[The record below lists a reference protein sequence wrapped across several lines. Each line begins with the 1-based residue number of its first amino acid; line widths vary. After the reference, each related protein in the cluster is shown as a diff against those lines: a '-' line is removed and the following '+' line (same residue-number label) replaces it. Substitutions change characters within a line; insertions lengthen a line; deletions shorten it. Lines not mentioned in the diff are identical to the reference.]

1 MGGTASPGE
10 VLWTWQTSDIVLGI
24 CSVGATLIYLDFML
38 IPLTMA
44 YFTTFT
50 MLPVL
55 EALEKRPYLGR
66 CSETAPWTKMM
77 PVVDE
82 EASEAAG
89 ETVYQID
96 EETRNPI
103 LVRNTNPG
111 DDAFF
116 QMEEDE
122 AGNPVLDSDGK
133 PVRKK
138 DDFGKDVKIH
148 NVFIKECVML
158 GKVPHGIACILTLI
172 ISFGILAVLLGIVVS
187 NFSAFA
193 ANEEAKAAEG
203 QPTIGDDMCRL
214 GNDIIAQLERDGVS
228 ILRPRTCTAR
238 NINTTKVWSD
248 IQDTRTVASA
258 LFDGDDIVN
267 DPDLCIPMEIE
278 NRLLDVRSYS
288 KKTFKCEQ
296 NWELVV
302 SRAGPW
308 CAMDQISIGSVDSCV
323 GNVGQPSCPG
333 DSPSQGLEQVWDAP
347 DLRLFYSCVD
357 KMIGANT
364 MRDTTTH
371 PFLATLPAGRQGPVP
386 ERLVLKELTGDVDPY
401 NAVTGCDTNSS
412 IPFGECVDKVRETF
426 IRNLAGLS
434 DIKRMLPTDDY
445 ATDSCADFG
454 EDQDFAGVCAAA
466 NAATSVNCDS
476 KMDAVAEDLDAA
488 CGAMEQAA
496 CDAEVSCRYTAAG
509 TAPDGTVVNENC
521 GLAPH
526 LMTNETG
533 LYELT
538 LSEFC
543 PETCPA
549 TDKSAACPA
558 QLLWAKGHYLTQLEK
573 LRMDRPPVEY
583 TLGVK
588 IDNFYDEMMDVPEEN
603 CTSIDLFCSPNLLD
617 EYGQEMVGTPWSD
630 LVETV
635 GAVGALVSDVV
646 LVLLLAV
653 YILMERPMEEPES
666 RVVLEIEAMIKNYIN
681 LKIILSFM
689 TGVFVALFL
698 SFCGV
703 QLAMVFGLLAFML
716 NFVPCVGSLIATL
729 LPIPL
734 IILDDG
740 LSESE
745 KLVAFLGPTSVQLY
759 VGNVLEP
766 GLFGKSLNMTE
777 IAVLNALVLAQLV
790 WGLCGAVLSVPMLG
804 IMKIVCHH
812 TDHPIAKYTLAMVRA
827 DAAYP

>member
-66 CSETAPWTKMM
+66 CNEKAPWTKNL

-82 EASEAAG
+82 EATAANGEGG
-89 ETVYQID
+89 ETVYKID
-96 EETRNPI
+96 EETRNII
-103 LVRNTNPG
+103 LERVTNAG

-116 QMEEDE
+116 QMQMNED
-122 AGNPVLDSDGK
+122 GSPVLDADGK
-133 PVRKK
+133 PVRAK
-138 DDFGKDVKIH
+138 DDDGNDVKADGAW
-148 NVFIKECVML
+148 IKEFLML
-158 GKVPHGIACILTLI
+158 GKIPHGIACILTLI
-172 ISFGILAVLLGIVVS
+172 ISFGILGGLLAVVIS

-203 QPTIGDDMCRL
+203 QPTISDDMCRL
-214 GNDIIAQLERDGVS
+214 GNDLIAQLERDGVN

-238 NINTTKVWSD
+238 NITTTKVYSD
-248 IQDTRTVASA
+248 IQDVRTVASE
-258 LFDGDDIVN
+258 LFDGDDMVN
-267 DPDLCIPMEIE
+267 DDDLCMPMPI
-278 NRLLDVRSYS
+278 NGRFLDVRRYS
-288 KKTFKCEQ
+288 SKTFKCEQ
-296 NWELVV
+296 DWEKVATV
-302 SRAGPW
+302 ARPW
-308 CAMDQISIGSVDSCV
+308 CGMDMLTIAGTDST
-323 GNVGQPSCPG
+323 G
-333 DSPSQGLEQVWDAP
+333 GLESTLDAA

-357 KMIGANT
+357 LMIGANT
-364 MRDTTTH
+364 MRSTDTH
-371 PFLATLPAGRQGPVP
+371 EFMQQLPDDRNDPVP
-386 ERLVLKELTGDVDPY
+386 AVLEEKGLTGDVDPY
-401 NAVTGCDTNSS
+401 SSASGCNSTMA
-412 IPFGECVDKVRETF
+412 FGDCVDAVREPF
-426 IRNLAGLS
+426 IRMLAGLTQT
-434 DIKRMLPTDDY
+434 KYLLPTDDAAVASCANFNDDNDFKGVCDA
-445 ATDSCADFG
+445 ATDAMCTHTMAAHVETVATTCAALTEATTCVDNTQCRWFDAGTANDGTVIQEGCVVSPQMADADFG
-454 EDQDFAGVCAAA
+454 
-466 NAATSVNCDS
+466 
-476 KMDAVAEDLDAA
+476 DL
-488 CGAMEQAA
+488 
-496 CDAEVSCRYTAAG
+496 
-509 TAPDGTVVNENC
+509 
-521 GLAPH
+521 L
-526 LMTNETG
+526 
-533 LYELT
+533 

-543 PETCPA
+543 PDVCTTEDKADLCPE
-549 TDKSAACPA
+549 
-558 QLLWAKGHYLTQLEK
+558 QLKWAKGYYIGELEK
-573 LRMDRPPVEY
+573 MRMEKPPVAY

-588 IDNFYDEMMDVPEEN
+588 IDNFYTEMMDVPEDN
-603 CTSIDLFCSPNLLD
+603 CTSIDLFCSPNLMD
-617 EYGQEMVGTPWSD
+617 EYGQEMVGTPWGD
-630 LVETV
+630 LVNTV

-653 YILMERPMEEPES
+653 YILMERPMEEPEN

-689 TGVFVALFL
+689 TGCFVALFL
-698 SFCGV
+698 SLCGV

-740 LSESE
+740 LTESE
-745 KLVAFLGPTSVQLY
+745 KLVAFLGPTTVQLY

-804 IMKIVCHH
+804 ILKITCHH
-812 TDHPIAKYTLAMVRA
+812 TDHPVAKYTLAMVRA

>member
-103 LVRNTNPG
+103 LVRKSNPG

-116 QMEEDE
+116 QMEED
-122 AGNPVLDSDGK
+122 ASGAPVLDSDGK

-138 DDFGKDVKIH
+138 DDYGKDVKIH

-238 NINTTKVWSD
+238 NISSTKVWSD
-248 IQDTRTVASA
+248 IQDTRTVASE
-258 LFDGDDIVN
+258 LFDGVDIVN
-267 DPDLCIPMEIE
+267 DDDLCIPMNIE
-278 NRLLDVRSYS
+278 GRELNVRTYS
-288 KKTFKCEQ
+288 KQKFKCQQDWEQ
-296 NWELVV
+296 VV
-302 SRAGPW
+302 AQAGPW
-308 CAMDQISIGSVDSCV
+308 CAMDQITIGAVDACVQNPDTSC
-323 GNVGQPSCPG
+323 
-333 DSPSQGLEQVWDAP
+333 DTEAPSQGLQSVWDAP

-364 MRDTTTH
+364 LRTTITH
-371 PFLATLPAGRQGPVP
+371 PFLLDLPAERQVAVP
-386 ERLVLKELTGDVDPY
+386 SNLDLDGLTGDVDPF
-401 NAVTGCDTNSS
+401 NAVTGCDSNST
-412 IPFGECVDKVRETF
+412 IPFGECVDSVRETF

-434 DIKRMLPTDDY
+434 EAKRNLPTDDY
-445 ATDSCADFG
+445 VTSSCVDFNEDTDFKGFC
-454 EDQDFAGVCAAA
+454 
-466 NAATSVNCDS
+466 NAADAASCDS
-476 KMDAVAEDLDAA
+476 TMDVVADLLDTECSDKDAQQCEDAD
-488 CGAMEQAA
+488 Q
-496 CDAEVSCRYTAAG
+496 CRYTAAG
-509 TAPDGTVVNENC
+509 TAADGTVVNENC
-521 GLAPH
+521 GLAPF

-533 LYELT
+533 LHG
-538 LSEFC
+538 LSMGHFC
-543 PETCPA
+543 PDTCTGTNKA
-549 TDKSAACPA
+549 DACPV
-558 QLLWAKGHYLTQLEK
+558 QLLWAKNHYLAQLEK
-573 LRMDRPPVEY
+573 LRMDNPPVSY
-583 TLGVK
+583 TLGIK

-617 EYGQEMVGTPWSD
+617 EYGQEMVGTPWGD

-698 SFCGV
+698 TFCGV

>member
-55 EALEKRPYLGR
+55 EALEKRPYLGL
-66 CSETAPWTKMM
+66 CEEKAPWSKMM

-82 EASEAAG
+82 EKTNDPDNLKDG
-89 ETVYQID
+89 KPKQTFYLID
-96 EETRNPI
+96 EETRNVV
-103 LVRNTNPG
+103 LEKKSNAG

-116 QMEEDE
+116 AMEMNED
-122 AGNPVLDSDGK
+122 GSPVLDKDGK
-133 PVRKK
+133 PVRQT
-138 DDFGKDVKIH
+138 DENGKDVLADGAW
-148 NVFIKECVML
+148 IKECAML
-158 GKVPHGIACILTLI
+158 GKVPHGIACLLTLF
-172 ISFGILAVLLGIVVS
+172 ISFGILAVLLGIVLS

-203 QPTIGDDMCRL
+203 QPTISDDMCRL
-214 GNDIIAQLERDGVS
+214 GNDIIAQLERDGVK

-238 NINTTKVWSD
+238 NMNTTQVWSD
-248 IQDTRTVASA
+248 IQDTRTVSSE
-258 LFDGDDIVN
+258 LFDGDDMVN
-267 DPDLCIPMEIE
+267 DDDECYPMVI
-278 NRLLDVRSYS
+278 NDRPLAVRRYS

-296 NWELVV
+296 DWVQVAVE
-302 SRAGPW
+302 AGPW
-308 CAMDQISIGSVDSCV
+308 CGMDMLTVAAVDA
-323 GNVGQPSCPG
+323 
-333 DSPSQGLEQVWDAP
+333 GLDLSLDAS
-347 DLRLFYSCVD
+347 DLRLFYECVD
-357 KMIGANT
+357 QMIGANT
-364 MRDTTTH
+364 ERTTDTD
-371 PFLATLPAGRQGPVP
+371 PFMSQLPPLRQQDVP
-386 ERLVLKELTGDVDPY
+386 SALDKSMLTGDVDPM
-401 NAVTGCDTNSS
+401 NSITGCDTNSS
-412 IPFGECVDKVRETF
+412 IPFGTCVDSVRTVF
-426 IRNLAGLS
+426 IRQLAGLNMVKKQQQSLS
-434 DIKRMLPTDDY
+434 DTR
-445 ATDSCADFG
+445 SCSGFTNDM
-454 EDQDFAGVCAAA
+454 DFAGVCSELQTTADPACPA
-466 NAATSVNCDS
+466 LMDEHVDS
-476 KMDAVAEDLDAA
+476 IETTCQQKDTKDACDLDAR
-488 CGAMEQAA
+488 
-496 CDAEVSCRYTAAG
+496 CRYLEAG
-509 TAPDGTVVNENC
+509 TVDGTVISEGCTISSAMANADF
-521 GLAPH
+521 GD
-526 LMTNETG
+526 
-533 LYELT
+533 LT
-538 LSEFC
+538 VEEFC
-543 PETCPA
+543 PTKCQLTGDELN
-549 TDKSAACPA
+549 DACTN
-558 QLLWAKGHYLTQLEK
+558 QLDWAEQLYLGALDD
-573 LRMDRPPVEY
+573 LRMPKPPVDY
-583 TLGVK
+583 RLGIK
-588 IDNFYDEMMDVPEEN
+588 IENFYDEIMDMPLEN

-617 EYGQEMVGTPWSD
+617 EYGQEMVGTPWGE

-653 YILMERPMEEPES
+653 YILMERPMEEPEH

-681 LKIILSFM
+681 LKILLSAI
-689 TGVFVALFL
+689 TGVFVASFL

-812 TDHPIAKYTLAMVRA
+812 TDHPVAKYTLAMVRA
-827 DAAYP
+827 DPMYP

>member
-1 MGGTASPGE
+1 MGGTATPGE

-66 CSETAPWTKMM
+66 CTEAAPWSKMM

-89 ETVYQID
+89 ETVYKID

-103 LVRNTNPG
+103 LVRQTNPG
-111 DDAFF
+111 NDAFF
-116 QMEEDE
+116 QFEVDE
-122 AGNPVLDSDGK
+122 ATGNPVLDSEGK
-133 PVRKK
+133 PVRVT
-138 DDFGKDVKIH
+138 DDNGKDVKLD
-148 NVFIKECVML
+148 NAWVKECVML
-158 GKVPHGIACILTLI
+158 AKVPHAIACLLTLV
-172 ISFGILAVLLGIVVS
+172 ISFGILGALLGVVVS
-187 NFSAFA
+187 NFGAFA
-193 ANEEAKAAEG
+193 TNEEAKAAEG
-203 QPTIGDDMCRL
+203 QPTIADDMCRM

-238 NINTTKVWSD
+238 NISTTKVWSD
-248 IQDTRTVASA
+248 IQDIRTVSSD
-258 LFDGDDIVN
+258 LFDGDDMVN
-267 DPDLCIPMEIE
+267 DDDACRRMEI
-278 NRLLDVRSYS
+278 NGRILDVRRYS

-296 NWELVV
+296 DWELIAT
-302 SRAGPW
+302 RAGPY
-308 CAMDQISIGSVDSCV
+308 CGMDLMNIGAADACR
-323 GNVGQPSCPG
+323 GADADADCTGT
-333 DSPSQGLEQVWDAP
+333 SPSNGLELLWDAA
-347 DLRLFYSCVD
+347 DVSLFYSCVD
-357 KMIGANT
+357 LMIGANT
-364 MRDTTTH
+364 GRSTDTH
-371 PFLATLPAGRQGPVP
+371 PFMLSLLGDRGGAVAA
-386 ERLVLKELTGDVDPY
+386 RLDANGLTGDIDPF
-401 NAVTGCDTNSS
+401 NSVTGCDTNSS
-412 IPFGECVDKVRETF
+412 IPFGTCVDRAREAL
-426 IRNLAGLS
+426 IRGLAGLS
-434 DIKRMLPTDDY
+434 DVKRMFPTDD
-445 ATDSCADFG
+445 TEVNTCSDFQ
-454 EDQDFAGVCAAA
+454 DDRDFAGVCAQ
-466 NAATSVNCDS
+466 ATTTDCDADMTTYVDT
-476 KMDAVAEDLDAA
+476 MDTA
-488 CGAMEQAA
+488 CGQISSETDCVA
-496 CDAEVSCRYTAAG
+496 DTRCRYTTGGTTADGKVVQAG
-509 TAPDGTVVNENC
+509 CALSPQVVDSSYDSLTVKQ
-521 GLAPH
+521 
-526 LMTNETG
+526 
-533 LYELT
+533 
-538 LSEFC
+538 FC
-543 PETCPA
+543 PTKCNNA
-549 TDKSAACPA
+549 DLAAACPA
-558 QLLWAKGHYLTQLEK
+558 QLAWAKDYYLSMLEQ
-573 LRMDRPPVEY
+573 LRMEKPPVSY
-583 TLGVK
+583 TLGIK
-588 IDNFYDEMMDVPEEN
+588 IDNFYDEMMDMPEEN

-617 EYGQEMVGTPWSD
+617 DQGQEMVGTPWAD
-630 LVETV
+630 LIETV

-653 YILMERPMEEPES
+653 YILMERPMEEPEN
-666 RVVLEIEAMIKNYIN
+666 RVIMEIEAMIKNYIN
-681 LKIILSFM
+681 LKIMLSFV
-689 TGVFVALFL
+689 TGLFVAVFL

-790 WGLCGAVLSVPMLG
+790 WGLPGAVLSVPMLG